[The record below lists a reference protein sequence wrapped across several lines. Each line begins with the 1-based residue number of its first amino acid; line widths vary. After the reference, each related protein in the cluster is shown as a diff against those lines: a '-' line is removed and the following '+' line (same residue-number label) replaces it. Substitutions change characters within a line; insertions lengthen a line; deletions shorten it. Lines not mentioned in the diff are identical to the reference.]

1 MAISTLAGPA
11 SENVEHDTPPRLLI
25 SGGTRRFAT
34 LAEFDCRFSNDA
46 DAPFEGVII
55 LDRAAAAELPELLRR
70 RRAWLVPIAD
80 LSGAQSWYVD
90 ISCADTSPLSI
101 RRAVE
106 ELIRVIER
114 LDRLPATVAA
124 ATDDETL
131 LLARTYS
138 RGGRL
143 QPVYDGA
150 SPSLL
155 RYPAAG
161 LLESPTVTAE
171 RLCESGWLDRT
182 FFDRLH
188 VCPRCVS
195 SRLNVREECSACR
208 SPQLAAESFVH
219 HFRCGFQAT
228 ERHFFQGEALICP
241 KCRRRLRHFG
251 VDYDRPGSAR
261 TCRACQHVD
270 GDASIGFVCID
281 CGAHSDAAQVTVRD
295 WHGYSMTAAGEQRL
309 LGGDLR
315 RLKPDNI
322 RDEARVQSLAEHW
335 LRIQSRYGRP
345 SVVLQ
350 VAFTRASVVR
360 AEHGDRYLMAVRQQA
375 IEIVRGEL
383 RDTDLMI
390 EAPDALLVVLPETE
404 AHAIDAPRRRLSN
417 RLSSL
422 LAVDLGI
429 DIKMIE
435 PHQLALTN
443 GATAQ

>member
-1 MAISTLAGPA
+1 MAISTLAGPS
-11 SENVEHDTPPRLLI
+11 SESVEQDTPRLLL
-25 SGGTRRFAT
+25 SGGTRRFAA
-34 LAEFDCRFSNDA
+34 LADLDCRFSTDV
-46 DAPFEGVII
+46 DAPFHGVIL

-106 ELIRVIER
+106 ELIRIIGR
-114 LDRLPATVAA
+114 LDDLPAAITA

-131 LLARTYS
+131 LLARAYS
-138 RGGRL
+138 RDGRL

-150 SPSLL
+150 APALL

-161 LLESPTVTAE
+161 LLESPTETAE

-188 VCPRCVS
+188 VCPRCGS

-208 SPQLAAESFVH
+208 SPQLAEESFVH
-219 HFRCGFQAT
+219 HFRCGLQAT
-228 ERHFFQGEALICP
+228 ERHFVQGEALICP

-270 GDASIGFVCID
+270 ADARIGFTCID

-295 WHGYSMTAAGEQRL
+295 WHGYSLTAAGEQRL

-315 RLKPDNI
+315 RLRPDNT
-322 RDEARVQSLAEHW
+322 RDEARVQSVAEHW

-345 SVVLQ
+345 SVILQ
-350 VAFTRASVVR
+350 VAFTRASMVR
-360 AEHGDRYLMAVRQQA
+360 AEHGYRYLTAVRQQA
-375 IEIVRGEL
+375 VEILRGEL

-390 EAPDALLVVLPETE
+390 ETPDALLVVLPETE
-404 AHAIDAPRRRLSN
+404 AHAIDAPRRRLLN

-429 DIKMIE
+429 DIQMIE
-435 PHQLALTN
+435 PHQMDLTN
-443 GATAQ
+443 SAAAQ